1 MLCFSS
7 VLRCIRRGGRYRG
20 LFIVVIVVITVIY
33 VNAVIVLV
41 VIAFGQVMD
50 GKKQQRDSFGSI

>member
-7 VLRCIRRGGRYRG
+7 VLRCIYRGGRYRG
-20 LFIVVIVVITVIY
+20 LFIVVIVVIIVIF

-41 VIAFGQVMD
+41 VVAFRRVMG
-50 GKKQQRDSFGSI
+50 GKK